1 MTLPS
6 SRNRKHHVDST
17 HTRSDSNK
25 SRPDIISRKII
36 EMLPKYP
43 LLLQEYMLQPLYFL
57 SLDAAEAVLI
67 DSTRVS
73 KRLYRLRFD
82 FVAAAKENRISLV
95 GLSFCRVSVRQCPLQ
110 VNQISSLS
118 RCGCIYRSCLNSFGA
133 AHWVAQCMRWKSVS
147 LS

>member
-1 MTLPS
+1 M
-6 SRNRKHHVDST
+6 
-17 HTRSDSNK
+17 
-25 SRPDIISRKII
+25 I

-82 FVAAAKENRISLV
+82 FVAAAKKIRFPWLDYHFAVCLFDNIRSRLIKS
-95 GLSFCRVSVRQCPLQ
+95 SHCRDADAS
-110 VNQISSLS
+110 I
-118 RCGCIYRSCLNSFGA
+118 GA
-133 AHWVAQCMRWKSVS
+133 A
-147 LS
+147 